1 MADGVQKCR
10 LAGELEVAVFVWR
23 ENLPLETSVM
33 CIQLDLK
40 VGDVSVVPI
49 HAFCSLGNG
58 FGKIEASGKEAMN
71 CRTHH
76 IRRQRREQ

>member
-49 HAFCSLGNG
+49 HAFCSLGNS